1 MQLSS
6 VLPAAVLATA
16 VSASNS
22 TVTTHITKTDYTT
35 YCPEP
40 TTVTITTCVEDVC
53 APHVV
58 TVTKAETIT
67 VTGPC
72 VIPTTYTTHVPSN
85 TTTIHSQSTHIS
97 TFVGGAQKNVAG
109 ALAGVAMVAALL

>member
-6 VLPAAVLATA
+6 VLPVAVLATA
-16 VSASNS
+16 VSAANS
-22 TVTTHITKTDYTT
+22 TVTTHITQTDYTT

-53 APHVV
+53 HPHLV

-72 VIPTTYTTHVPSN
+72 VVPTTYTTHVPQN
-85 TTTIHSQSTHIS
+85 TTINSHSTHIS